1 MTPIRLDSI
10 TISLSLLE
18 FGQLREKPQESEQYK
33 ISWSKDGVLVTRYD
47 DEVRISLP
55 IEDARGMW
63 TVRVQ
68 LLTDEV
74 RKDLN
79 GVLQDSATFE
89 IQ

>member
-1 MTPIRLDSI
+1 LTPVQADSI
-10 TISLSLLE
+10 TISLLLLE
-18 FGQLREKPQESEQYK
+18 FGQLREKPQKSEQYR
-33 ISWSKDGVLVTRYD
+33 ISWSKDGVLATKYD

-55 IEDARGMW
+55 MEEARGTW

-79 GVLQDSATFE
+79 GVLQDSTTFM